1 MTPNLCISWL
11 FAPSHDSQ
19 IFCILLMFLA
29 AVIFGGLIGELQ
41 VQYQLPF
48 MICMEFSFV
57 CDISWTAWSW
67 SRIYLVNLFVSW
79 WKCRTCLRPTKQWTV
94 SWKIILSPSSP
105 FYKKTGLKCVLMI
118 GEGSLLEAWIYEF
131 RFTIL
136 DSNAVH
142 SWTTSLGNCFCSL
155 CKTWRSG

>member
-57 CDISWTAWSW
+57 CDIPAG
-67 SRIYLVNLFVSW
+67 YYELHDLGVGF
-79 WKCRTCLRPTKQWTV
+79 
-94 SWKIILSPSSP
+94 
-105 FYKKTGLKCVLMI
+105 
-118 GEGSLLEAWIYEF
+118 SLLIF
-131 RFTIL
+131 LCL
-136 DSNAVH
+136 DGSAGLVCDRQN
-142 SWTTSLGNCFCSL
+142 SEP
-155 CKTWRSG
+155 